1 MRVFAIGDLHL
12 SEANPKP
19 MDVFGEHWFQHWERI
34 KNNWIN
40 RVEDEDVVLIPGD
53 ISWAMRLEEAK
64 PDLDSIGRLPGRKIL
79 IRGNHDYWWASI
91 SKVRKLLPCNMFAI
105 QNDSVII
112 DDIAFC
118 GTRGWAVLEGREDV
132 AHDIKVF
139 NRELNRLKLSLDSAK
154 DAYEIVVMLHYPPFA
169 EMGKEND
176 MARMIRQYPVKHVV
190 FGHLH
195 GASLSSAVEGEI
207 DGITYHLVSCDYLNF
222 DLKLI
227 MER

>member
-1 MRVFAIGDLHL
+1 
-12 SEANPKP
+12 
-19 MDVFGEHWFQHWERI
+19 
-34 KNNWIN
+34 
-40 RVEDEDVVLIPGD
+40 
-53 ISWAMRLEEAK
+53 
-64 PDLDSIGRLPGRKIL
+64 
-79 IRGNHDYWWASI
+79 
-91 SKVRKLLPCNMFAI
+91 
-105 QNDSVII
+105 
-112 DDIAFC
+112 
-118 GTRGWAVLEGREDV
+118 
-132 AHDIKVF
+132 
-139 NRELNRLKLSLDSAK
+139 
-154 DAYEIVVMLHYPPFA
+154 MLHYPPFD